1 MTSIRGP
8 QLRSERLLLRR
19 WREEDLD
26 PFSALNADPAVM
38 EHFPATLTR
47 DQCSI
52 LIERMESCFDANGFG
67 LWALELV
74 GERPSFLG
82 CVGLWPVD
90 PDLPFAPAVELGW
103 RLAREHWGHGYAS
116 EAATAAAEFA
126 FGELALPELLA
137 YTAARNLRSRR
148 VMERLGM
155 ARRPEDD
162 FEHPFVTEG
171 HVLRPH
177 VLYRLSAA
185 DWRLR

>member
-1 MTSIRGP
+1 MTSALGP

-38 EHFPATLTR
+38 EHFPATLNR

-90 PDLPFAPAVELGW
+90 LEMPFAPAVELGW
-103 RLAREHWGHGYAS
+103 RLARKHWGHGYAS
-116 EAATAAAEFA
+116 EAASVAVEFA

-155 ARRPEDD
+155 THDPAED
-162 FEHPFVTEG
+162 FSHPKLDPA
-171 HVLRPH
+171 HPLAPH
-177 VLYRLSAA
+177 VLYRLTSG
-185 DWRLR
+185 

>member
-1 MTSIRGP
+1 MTSTPGP

-47 DQCSI
+47 DQCRV
-52 LIERMESCFDANGFG
+52 LIERIEGCFETNGFG

-90 PDLPFAPAVELGW
+90 PEMPFAPAVELGW

-116 EAATAAAEFA
+116 EAAAAAVEFA
-126 FGELALPELLA
+126 FGELALTELLA

-155 ARRPEDD
+155 THDPAED
-162 FEHPFVTEG
+162 FSHPKLASEHP
-171 HVLRPH
+171 LAPH
-177 VLYRLSAA
+177 VLYRLTSG
-185 DWRLR
+185 